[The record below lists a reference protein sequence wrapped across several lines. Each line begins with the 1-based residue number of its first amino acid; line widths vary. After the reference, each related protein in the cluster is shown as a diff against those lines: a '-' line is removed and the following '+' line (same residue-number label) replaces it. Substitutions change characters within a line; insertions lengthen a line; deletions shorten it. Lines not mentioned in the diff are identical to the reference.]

1 VSVPL
6 SYARAGVDKIF
17 RQVLLGSIVILGAAL
32 LLINVVLHYLIVR
45 PVRRVVRI
53 ADEVSLGN
61 MSVERFPEA
70 GSSELNALTRSFDR
84 MRTSLEKAIKL
95 LKP

>member
-1 VSVPL
+1 
-6 SYARAGVDKIF
+6 
-17 RQVLLGSIVILGAAL
+17 
-32 LLINVVLHYLIVR
+32 
-45 PVRRVVRI
+45 VRRVVRI

-70 GSSELNALTRSFDR
+70 GSSELNALALAFNR

-95 LKP
+95 AKP